1 LILPLQ
7 TLFLPKEK
15 TRETLEV
22 YVALLFFGGYMEE
35 YGRIDVHR
43 LTSKRLKLESKL
55 AFINQL

>member
-1 LILPLQ
+1 
-7 TLFLPKEK
+7 
-15 TRETLEV
+15 
-22 YVALLFFGGYMEE
+22 MEEYGRIWENMGE

>member
-35 YGRIDVHR
+35 YGRIW
-43 LTSKRLKLESKL
+43 E
-55 AFINQL
+55 NMEE